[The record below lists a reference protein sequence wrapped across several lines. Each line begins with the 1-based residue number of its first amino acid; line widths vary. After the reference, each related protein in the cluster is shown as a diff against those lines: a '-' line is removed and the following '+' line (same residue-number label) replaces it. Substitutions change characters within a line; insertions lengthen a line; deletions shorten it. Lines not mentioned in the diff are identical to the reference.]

1 MSTGL
6 GIGPYGLSVFGQ
18 ASDDPTSLEPAKIGS
33 ARKLD
38 FKTRRYVVADDGG
51 FEAMDETAQRVGITV
66 ALAIGK
72 EPQFI
77 TPQDEALIEQ
87 RIRKAFDDAEMTGT
101 RDPDIDLESVDISH
115 DTDGN
120 SFRGVRYKNLRTGTY
135 QYVSPR

>member
-6 GIGPYGLSVFGQ
+6 GLGPYGLSVFGQ
-18 ASDDPTSLEPAKIGS
+18 ASDDPVSLAPAKIGG
-33 ARKLD
+33 ARKID
-38 FKTRRYVVADDGG
+38 FKTKRYVVADDGG
-51 FEAMDETAQRVGITV
+51 FEAMDETAQRVVLLT

-72 EPQFI
+72 EGPFI
-77 TPQDEALIEQ
+77 TPQDEADMERRVRAAL
-87 RIRKAFDDAEMTGT
+87 AVMTDA

-135 QYVSPR
+135 QYVTPR